1 MKRLLAVSTFA
12 AAIGFVALMPSRASA
27 QVTATNNLIVSA
39 TVVASCRIEPAALPF
54 GNYDGTLNETFD
66 DITVTCNTATPHW
79 VGLGDGLVGSRE
91 MQNGANRLPYEL
103 FRDAARL
110 VPWDDVDPGVG
121 PYTINAAG
129 SVQQVY
135 GRIAAGHIVPTG
147 YYEDT
152 VVMTVN
158 F

>member
-1 MKRLLAVSTFA
+1 MKRLLLLSAFAVA
-12 AAIGFVALMPSRASA
+12 AVALMPSRAAA
-27 QVTATNNLIVSA
+27 QATATNNLVVSA
-39 TVVASCRIEPAALPF
+39 TVVASCRIEPAVLGF

-91 MQNGANRLPYEL
+91 MQNGADRLPYEL
-103 FRDAARL
+103 YRDAARL
-110 VPWDDVDPGVG
+110 VPWTDTDPGAG
-121 PYTINAAG
+121 QYTINAAG
-129 SVQQVY
+129 SVRQVY
-135 GRIAAGHIVPTG
+135 GRIQAGHIVPTG